1 MVMEIV
7 LYILGIILLIVL
19 IILGI
24 KGIILVENANNL
36 IVEIHAYLDSF
47 NYFFDMIDRVST
59 FIYNI
64 PRKIRYANSKVFG
77 NLFKGRGR

>member
-1 MVMEIV
+1 MEIV

-19 IILGI
+19 IILGV

-47 NYFFDMIDRVST
+47 NYFFKMIDRVST

-64 PRKIRYANSKVFG
+64 PKKIRYANSRIFG
-77 NLFKGRGR
+77 NLFKRR

>member
-1 MVMEIV
+1 MEIV
-7 LYILGIILLIVL
+7 LYILGIILLIILIVL
-19 IILGI
+19 AV

-36 IVEIHAYLDSF
+36 IVEIQKNLDSL

-77 NLFKGRGR
+77 NLFKGR

>member
-1 MVMEIV
+1 MCVMIMEIV
-7 LYILGIILLIVL
+7 LY
-19 IILGI
+19 ILGI

-36 IVEIHAYLDSF
+36 IVEIQRNLDSF